1 MLRAEIR
8 GILFVTGLGLVALLA
23 FAHIPARPPGL
34 PVLQSLQFHL
44 AALLLAVCV
53 LLAAFGGWRRALI
66 AVLLGA
72 VLVGLT
78 AWDLYERDKQRLA
91 VAADRSVELIHFNIN
106 GDNLDNGMAI
116 ARMLANSEA
125 GLAVVL
131 EARPLAAHLAEL
143 SAAFPYRVG
152 CNDADACD
160 LTLFSRYPLSDI
172 RIESLSRFSTNR
184 VIIATADVDGRPLT
198 VAAVHLA
205 KAYFDDIPHN
215 ETERL
220 ADLLKTV
227 TTPLVVTGDF
237 NAAPWSYNLQHLQDW
252 AGLLPPPAYP
262 ATWPPQ
268 LDWAGVPIDSA
279 YVRDSAITAISAL
292 QDPFGSNHRALRVT
306 VALPAR

>member
-8 GILFVTGLGLVALLA
+8 GILFAAGLGLLALLA
-23 FAHIPARPPGL
+23 IAHVAARPPGL
-34 PVLQSLQFHL
+34 PVVQSLQFHIG
-44 AALLLAVCV
+44 AVLLV
-53 LLAAFGGWRRALI
+53 LCLVLAAFGGWRRALLI
-66 AVLLGA
+66 LVLGGTALGWT
-72 VLVGLT
+72 G
-78 AWDLYERDKQRLA
+78 WDLYARDARRPA
-91 VAADRSVELIHFNIN
+91 VAGGPSIDLIHFNVN
-106 GDNLDNGMAI
+106 GDNRDNGGAI
-116 ARMLANSEA
+116 AGMLAGSGA

-131 EARPLAAHLAEL
+131 EARPLAPHLAEV

-152 CNDADACD
+152 CNAADACD
-160 LTLFSRYPLSDI
+160 LTLFSRYPLRDI
-172 RIESLSRFSTNR
+172 RIESLSRFSANR
-184 VIIATADVDGRPLT
+184 LILATADVEGQPLT

-279 YVRDSAITAISAL
+279 YARDAVLTGIAAL
-292 QDPFGSNHRALRVT
+292 DETFGSNHRALRLS
-306 VALPAR
+306 VAMPAR